1 MLKKIKLQDVGP
13 AKSMDVPF
21 APRLNILAGDNGLG
35 KTFILDIAW
44 WVLTRTWAGLPAW
57 PEPMDNS
64 HPKIEFR
71 VLRDKQKEDSESII
85 YSPNLQ
91 DWGPADVSPT
101 DKLVIYARS
110 DGGVCVWDPA
120 RAVKN
125 HSKNVNVA
133 SGFFN
138 FTADQIW
145 NGLETEKKIQCNGL
159 IRDWDIWRYQKEKT
173 FNIFSN
179 VLAGLSP
186 DPGEMMRP
194 GKSIRLKVD
203 DARSI
208 PTVELPYGKVP
219 VTHLSAGM
227 RRVMG
232 FAYLLV
238 WAWDE
243 HQEAVKLTKRKAA
256 DRLIVLF
263 DEVEAHLHPKWQR
276 AFLPAVFSVV
286 DLLQEDIGIQI
297 VASTHA
303 PLVLASV
310 EPLFDEARDQIVHVA
325 LDKGDVKTVIVP
337 WAKQGDTVNWLVSD
351 VFGLKQARSREAERA
366 IEAAEAF
373 MRGDLNSLPSQLNSQ
388 KTIHDELLRVL
399 AGHDPFWPRW
409 IVKTEEASP

>member
-1 MLKKIKLQDVGP
+1 
-13 AKSMDVPF
+13 
-21 APRLNILAGDNGLG
+21 LG

-71 VLRDKQKEDSESII
+71 VVRDKQKEDSESIT

-91 DWGPADVSPT
+91 DWGPAGASQT
-101 DKLVIYARS
+101 DKLVLYARS

-120 RAVKN
+120 RAVRN
-125 HSKNVNVA
+125 NSKNVNA
-133 SGFFN
+133 TSGFFN

-145 NGLETEKKIQCNGL
+145 NGLEADKKIQCNGL
-159 IRDWDIWRYQKEKT
+159 IRDWDTWRYQKEKT
-173 FNIFSN
+173 FKIFSN
-179 VLAGLSP
+179 VLAELSP
-186 DPGEMMRP
+186 DPDEIMRP

-227 RRVMG
+227 RRVIG
-232 FAYLLV
+232 FAYLSV

-243 HQEAVKLTKRKAA
+243 HQEAVKLTKGKVAN
-256 DRLIVLF
+256 RLIVLF

-286 DLLQEDIGIQI
+286 DLLQENIAIQI
-297 VASTHA
+297 VVSTHA

-310 EPLFDEARDQIVHVA
+310 EPLFDEERDQIVYVA
-325 LDKGDVKTVIVP
+325 LDKGKVKTVLVP
-337 WAKQGDTVNWLVSD
+337 WAKQGV
-351 VFGLKQARSREAERA
+351 GL
-366 IEAAEAF
+366 
-373 MRGDLNSLPSQLNSQ
+373 
-388 KTIHDELLRVL
+388 
-399 AGHDPFWPRW
+399 
-409 IVKTEEASP
+409 